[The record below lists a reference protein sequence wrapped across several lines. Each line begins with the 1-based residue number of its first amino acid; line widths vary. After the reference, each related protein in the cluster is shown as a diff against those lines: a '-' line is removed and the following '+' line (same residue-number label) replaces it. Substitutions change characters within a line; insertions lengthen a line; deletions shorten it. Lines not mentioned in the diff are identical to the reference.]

1 MSKIL
6 DATIVITSFYGTGV
20 IASNLLDRYYYLKYP
35 SSQRLLV
42 TLVTIFGLSGVVGV
56 SAYSRLFRGPSF

>member
-42 TLVTIFGLSGVVGV
+42 TIASVLGVSGAIGL
-56 SAYSRLFRGPSF
+56 SAYSRLFRSVF